1 MITDKFKRSERSE
14 RPERSAPARQ
24 HLAAVLLYAALAVAL
39 TWPLAIQLHDG
50 LLGASVGDN
59 ATFVWNFWW
68 IRKALSATVFL
79 NGLCAYGAACALT
92 RHPVAARVA
101 GLAFAASPFLTVR
114 LQGHFNVISA
124 WGLPLLVMALVRYCR
139 RPGVGAAVLVACALA
154 ALAYTDYYYAVFGGV
169 LALLYVS

>member
-68 IRKALSATVFL
+68 IRKALSGGLSPFWTPALFAPIGTSLVLHTTTLLPTVTATLLLPQADPLVTHNAALIATVFL
-79 NGLCAYGAACALT
+79 NGLCAYGAACALM
-92 RHPVAARVA
+92 RQPA
-101 GLAFAASPFLTVR
+101 
-114 LQGHFNVISA
+114 
-124 WGLPLLVMALVRYCR
+124 
-139 RPGVGAAVLVACALA
+139 
-154 ALAYTDYYYAVFGGV
+154 
-169 LALLYVS
+169 